1 MLANCLFFSMCI
13 VYKEM
18 SNVLRPVVGGPGNDI
33 LFGNTVRASV
43 AMIAYN
49 TCSQKIV
56 SHGESR
62 VNVNALVAAGG
73 GLKTIE
79 TFNAPVVVLTEADTE
94 PNLAL
99 GVPNPIGITNECP
112 AVVLTVI
119 NSSGNVQ
126 VFDPNPLLSNVKRT
140 NVVNVMSVDCM
151 YKFVYD
157 PTAESWFP
165 MCELAV
171 IPPP

>member
-1 MLANCLFFSMCI
+1 
-13 VYKEM
+13 M
-18 SNVLRPVVGGPGNDI
+18 SNVLRPVVGGPGNDV

-62 VNVNALVAAGG
+62 VDVNEIVAVGG
-73 GLKTIE
+73 VKTIE
-79 TFNAPVVVLTEADTE
+79 TFNAPVVILTDASTE
-94 PNLAL
+94 SNLAL
-99 GVPNPIGITNECP
+99 GVPNLIGISNECP

-119 NSSGNVQ
+119 NSSGSVQ

-140 NVVNVMSVDCM
+140 DVVNVMSVDCM

-157 PTAESWFP
+157 PAAESWFAL
-165 MCELAV
+165 CELDV

>member
-1 MLANCLFFSMCI
+1 
-13 VYKEM
+13 M
-18 SNVLRPVVGGPGNDI
+18 SNVLRPFVGGPGNDI

-56 SHGESR
+56 SHGVSR
-62 VNVNALVAAGG
+62 VDVNALVAAGG
-73 GLKTIE
+73 GIKTIE
-79 TFNAPVVVLTEADTE
+79 TFNAPVVVLTEAEVE

-99 GVPNPIGITNECP
+99 GVPNLTGNSNECP
-112 AVVLTVI
+112 IVVLTII
-119 NSSGNVQ
+119 NNSGHVQ
-126 VFDPNPLLSNVKRT
+126 AFDTNPLLSNVKRT
-140 NVVNVMSVDCM
+140 DIVNIMGIDCM

-165 MCELAV
+165 MCELDV